1 MQTVSV
7 SVIGGAVASDSER
20 TIAVELGR
28 LLARGGYTVVCGGG
42 SGVMEAVCSGAASEG
57 GRTIGILPGE
67 DASAANPYVDIR
79 IPTGMGTSR
88 NRIVV
93 LSGRVVIAVGGGYG
107 TLSEVAFAL
116 QAGIPVCA
124 IGRWSTI
131 EGVTEVRTPTQA
143 VEFVMSHTG
152 GDPC

>member
-1 MQTVSV
+1 MRTVPV
-7 SVIGGAVASDSER
+7 SVIGGSVASESER
-20 TIAVELGR
+20 AIAVELGR
-28 LLARGGYTVVCGGG
+28 LLARAGYAIVCGGG

-93 LSGRVVIAVGGGYG
+93 LSGEVVIAVGGGYG
-107 TLSEVAFAL
+107 TLSEIAFAL
-116 QAGIPVCA
+116 QAGRPVCTV
-124 IGRWSTI
+124 GRWSTI
-131 EGVTEVRTPTQA
+131 EGVTEVGTPTEA
-143 VEFVMSHTG
+143 MEFLTSHTG